1 MRALEERARV
11 IGAAAARRAA
21 RRGAAL
27 LRTALPGVRVRAE
40 GARIL
45 LSGRGLNGARA
56 TEAALRWIAGLW
68 R

>member
-1 MRALEERARV
+1 MRALEERARA

-21 RRGAAL
+21 RRGAAP
-27 LRTALPGVRVRAE
+27 LRAALPGVRVRAE

-45 LSGRGLNGARA
+45 LSGRGLNRRRA